1 MRLILATSNQD
12 KIIEIQE
19 IYKPFGQDALEILA
33 WSDLCDPFEIDENG
47 KTFQENALIK
57 SKAVFNTLHAKNLLS
72 QNDIILSDDS
82 GICVDA
88 LDGKPGIHSARYSGG
103 DSKANLEK
111 LLCEVA
117 KLPSQ
122 TSKAHYC
129 ASIGISSF
137 YGDFSTHGFMYGKVI
152 ANQRSKNGFGYDPM
166 FIPQGF
172 TQTLAELTKE
182 EKNAISH
189 RYIALNRAKYI
200 LRALFKAF
208 K

>member
-19 IYKPFGQDALEILA
+19 IYKPFEQNALEILA

-57 SKAVFNTLHAKNLLS
+57 SKAVFNTHQAKNLLS

-88 LDGKPGIHSARYSGG
+88 LNGKPGIHSARYSGG

-117 KLPSQ
+117 KLPNQ

-152 ANQRSKNGFGYDPM
+152 ANQRGKNGFGYDPR
-166 FIPQGF
+166 FLPDGYNETF
-172 TQTLAELTKE
+172 GELPNELRTHI
-182 EKNAISH
+182 NHSA
-189 RYIALNRAKYI
+189 IALNKFI
-200 LRALFKAF
+200 DFFKTL

>member
-19 IYKPFGQDALEILA
+19 IYKPFEQNALEILA

-57 SKAVFNTLHAKNLLS
+57 SKVVFNALHAKNLLS

-111 LLCEVA
+111 LLCEVT

-152 ANQRSKNGFGYDPM
+152 ANQRGKM
-166 FIPQGF
+166 A
-172 TQTLAELTKE
+172 LAMIQCLFHKV
-182 EKNAISH
+182 SH
-189 RYIALNRAKYI
+189 KHLQSLPKKRKMPFLIDI
-200 LRALFKAF
+200 LHSIEPNIF
-208 K
+208 